1 MSRVGLLFGS
11 FNPIHFGHL
20 AIAKYVLNHEN
31 LQEVWFVVSPHNP
44 LKESSQLAPEYHR
57 FRMVEIAL
65 ENSEMP
71 FWACSVEFEMPRPSF
86 TIDTLQLLS
95 YKYPANQFY
104 PIIGADSLA
113 SIEKWKDYT
122 QLLEN
127 YSLLV
132 YPREGYNL
140 NELVVKHGVHPVKAP
155 LFNVSS
161 TSIRN
166 RIVSGE
172 RPEQLLPKGVLDYI
186 MSFNLYNTPSE

>member
-11 FNPIHFGHL
+11 FNPIHIGHL
-20 AIAKYVLNHEN
+20 AIAKYVLNHEI

-57 FRMVEIAL
+57 LRMVEIAL

-71 FWACSVEFEMPRPSF
+71 LRACSVEFEMPRPSF

-95 YKYPANQFY
+95 HKYPVNQFY

-140 NELVVKHGVHPVKAP
+140 DELVVKYGVHPVNAP

-166 RIVSGE
+166 RIVNGE

-186 MSFNLYNTPSE
+186 LSFNLYNSPSE